1 MKSLLRR
8 SHLQGLAIALAAS
21 CLGPTWA
28 AEAVHDR
35 LAALAQEF
43 VYTRAR
49 LHPMLATALGI
60 PGHDGE
66 LETPTEASRA
76 AEIVRVQQ
84 WRERLGRIV
93 ASPASQPTRV
103 DADDARLLRAQLDRA
118 LDELLVYQV
127 DRKSYGGAAVD
138 LVQAI
143 YTQLHEL
150 PVAGRDGATPE
161 QVSAAWNDIV
171 ERLDRTPAFV
181 AAAQRLVTRPGHRY
195 GIVDSQQLAGAP
207 DLLNGPLTDAAKS
220 QFGEGSD
227 SFRRFARA
235 RDVALAALAQTK
247 AFIDAHVAAWP
258 ENFAMGRKAY
268 ERMLREEK
276 LLPFSADDL
285 VRMGHMELEHGW
297 AEEAWLRSL
306 SRHDQVA
313 FGPSSGGGLAPGGAD
328 LIAYYRDRIAEL
340 RRFVADR
347 QLISVPD
354 WLGEL
359 KIEETPAF
367 MRPVSPGASMNS
379 PRLFSASTTGYYY
392 ITPPASLQEAAARLD
407 MNEDFDRDR
416 ILSTAAHEAMP
427 GHFLQLSIA
436 KRHPNF
442 IRKIQDSGEFAEG
455 WAFYGEEMFVRL
467 GLYGQDLDARLFT
480 ARWERVRGARAIVDP
495 MLATGQWSFEQ
506 AVRFY
511 AEQAEFT
518 PQAAEAAVS
527 GIALQPG
534 YVIAYTAGRAQLE
547 DLLGQYLRKAGERAS
562 LRDFHDRLLSYG
574 TTPFAIVTPELM
586 ADLDKPSDEVRGA
599 ANY

>member
-1 MKSLLRR
+1 MRRRNLRD
-8 SHLQGLAIALAAS
+8 LVFALMAFPLAPS
-21 CLGPTWA
+21 WA
-28 AEAVHDR
+28 AETVHDR
-35 LAALAQEF
+35 LTALAQEF
-43 VYTRAR
+43 VDTRAR
-49 LHPMLATALGI
+49 LHPMLATELGI

-66 LETPTEASRA
+66 LEMPTEASRA
-76 AEIVRVQQ
+76 AEVGRLQQ
-84 WRERLGRIV
+84 WRERLEQIAR
-93 ASPASQPTRV
+93 SPGSSRV
-103 DADDARLLRAQLDRA
+103 DADDARLLRAQMDRA
-118 LDELLVYQV
+118 LNQLQVYQV
-127 DRKSYGGAAVD
+127 DRKSYGGAAVN

-150 PVAGRDGATPE
+150 PVAGRDGATVE
-161 QVSAAWNDIV
+161 RVGAAWNDII
-171 ERLDRTPAFV
+171 ERLNRTPAFV

-207 DLLNGPLTDAAKS
+207 DLFNGPLTDAAKGR
-220 QFGEGSD
+220 FGED
-227 SFRRFARA
+227 SEGLRRFAKA
-235 RDVALAALAQTK
+235 RDAALAALSQTR

-258 ENFAMGRKAY
+258 ENFAIGRKAY
-268 ERMLREEK
+268 DRMLREEK
-276 LLPFSADDL
+276 LLPFGADDL
-285 VRMGHMELEHGW
+285 IRMGHMELEHGW

-306 SRHDQVA
+306 SRHDQVP
-313 FGPSSGGGLAPGGAD
+313 FGPPSGGGLAPGGAD

-347 QLISVPD
+347 QLVTVPD
-354 WLGEL
+354 WLGDL
-359 KIEETPAF
+359 KIEQTPEF
-367 MRPVSPGASMNS
+367 MRPVSPGAAMNP

-392 ITPPASLQEAAARLD
+392 ITPPDSLQEAAARLD

-427 GHFLQLSIA
+427 GHFMQWSIA
-436 KRHPNF
+436 KRHSNF
-442 IRKIQDSGEFAEG
+442 IRKIQDSGEFSEG

-495 MLATGQWSFEQ
+495 MLATGQWSFDQ

-511 AEQAEFT
+511 AEQTEFT

-527 GIALQPG
+527 GIALGPG

-574 TTPFAIVTPELM
+574 TTPFAIVAPELI
-586 ADLDKPSDEVRGA
+586 ADLDKSSDEVRAA

>member
-1 MKSLLRR
+1 
-8 SHLQGLAIALAAS
+8 
-21 CLGPTWA
+21 
-28 AEAVHDR
+28 
-35 LAALAQEF
+35 
-43 VYTRAR
+43 
-49 LHPMLATALGI
+49 
-60 PGHDGE
+60 
-66 LETPTEASRA
+66 
-76 AEIVRVQQ
+76 
-84 WRERLGRIV
+84 
-93 ASPASQPTRV
+93 
-103 DADDARLLRAQLDRA
+103 
-118 LDELLVYQV
+118 
-127 DRKSYGGAAVD
+127 
-138 LVQAI
+138 
-143 YTQLHEL
+143 
-150 PVAGRDGATPE
+150 
-161 QVSAAWNDIV
+161 
-171 ERLDRTPAFV
+171 
-181 AAAQRLVTRPGHRY
+181 
-195 GIVDSQQLAGAP
+195 
-207 DLLNGPLTDAAKS
+207 
-220 QFGEGSD
+220 
-227 SFRRFARA
+227 
-235 RDVALAALAQTK
+235 
-247 AFIDAHVAAWP
+247 
-258 ENFAMGRKAY
+258 
-268 ERMLREEK
+268 
-276 LLPFSADDL
+276 
-285 VRMGHMELEHGW
+285 MELEHGW